1 MAKGA
6 VSKKP
11 VLKKLRYISNV
22 DNLTVREMFR
32 IKFVFIGQLDVL
44 FVSYMKSNSF
54 PLKSRWLN
62 SFTAVFLWLTV

>member
-1 MAKGA
+1 MAKGS
-6 VSKKP
+6 VFKKP
-11 VLKKLRYISNV
+11 VFLKKKCGKSNV

-32 IKFVFIGQLDVL
+32 FMGQLEVL
-44 FVSYMKSNSF
+44 FVTYMKSNSF

>member
-1 MAKGA
+1 MAKGS
-6 VSKKP
+6 VFKKP
-11 VLKKLRYISNV
+11 VGFFKCGKSNV

-32 IKFVFIGQLDVL
+32 FMGQLEVL
-44 FVSYMKSNSF
+44 FVTLMKSNSF